1 MHGWFVALAGGVLI
15 GLAASVLLWSN
26 GRIAGIS
33 GIADGVVFPARNDVS
48 WRIAFLVGMI
58 AAAGAYM
65 AFVPGAPTP
74 RTDFPRHGLLI
85 AGVLVGFGARMA
97 NGCTSGHGVCGIGR
111 LSPRSFAAVGTFMA
125 TAFATTFAIR
135 HLGN

>member
-1 MHGWFVALAGGVLI
+1 VIRV
-15 GLAASVLLWSN
+15 N
-26 GRIAGIS
+26 
-33 GIADGVVFPARNDVS
+33 
-48 WRIAFLVGMI
+48 
-58 AAAGAYM
+58 
-65 AFVPGAPTP
+65 VPLGE
-74 RTDFPRHGLLI
+74 RSYD
-85 AGVLVGFGARMA
+85 VLVGFGARMA